1 MSRPTS
7 RPPFS
12 ALICSILFTSDLPS
26 RRRRVNTKKAPL
38 PLEEKGT
45 LASLRVRHRT
55 LRAREPSGLKRRARS
70 LARCGP
76 RKLLKTSAFGA
87 RPLFAGW
94 IDVAKESATTSE
106 VLNSKASSRS
116 LPAELVAP
124 PPADTAPSSV
134 PEPERTFSGA
144 PLAPKTGGDD
154 SEPDPDRAERHPYV
168 ARPGDR
174 SKPVTGAA
182 VCAWRGAWV
191 ARPSDQVS
199 IEEDGNSRSSSFRR
213 FPSLW
218 FGEAF

>member
-1 MSRPTS
+1 MSRRTS

-38 PLEEKGT
+38 PIEEKGT

-55 LRAREPSGLKRRARS
+55 LRAREPHDSSGVPDPWQGAALENSSKPAPSERA
-70 LARCGP
+70 P
-76 RKLLKTSAFGA
+76 
-87 RPLFAGW
+87 FAGW

-154 SEPDPDRAERHPYV
+154 SEPDPDRA
-168 ARPGDR
+168 
-174 SKPVTGAA
+174 
-182 VCAWRGAWV
+182 
-191 ARPSDQVS
+191 
-199 IEEDGNSRSSSFRR
+199 
-213 FPSLW
+213 
-218 FGEAF
+218 

>member
-1 MSRPTS
+1 
-7 RPPFS
+7 
-12 ALICSILFTSDLPS
+12 
-26 RRRRVNTKKAPL
+26 
-38 PLEEKGT
+38 
-45 LASLRVRHRT
+45 
-55 LRAREPSGLKRRARS
+55 
-70 LARCGP
+70 
-76 RKLLKTSAFGA
+76 
-87 RPLFAGW
+87 
-94 IDVAKESATTSE
+94 VAKESATTSE

-199 IEEDGNSRSSSFRR
+199 IEEDPRARR
-213 FPSLW
+213 GQQTSA
-218 FGEAF
+218 GVTSA

>member
-1 MSRPTS
+1 MPLSE
-7 RPPFS
+7 
-12 ALICSILFTSDLPS
+12 SDI
-26 RRRRVNTKKAPL
+26 
-38 PLEEKGT
+38 
-45 LASLRVRHRT
+45 
-55 LRAREPSGLKRRARS
+55 GLSEHAN
-70 LARCGP
+70 LTTQAACQIP
-76 RKLLKTSAFGA
+76 RKVRPSKTPQNQRLRSA
-87 RPLFAGW
+87 PLFAGW

-174 SKPVTGAA
+174 SKPMTGAA
-182 VCAWRGAWV
+182 VYAWRGAWV

-199 IEEDGNSRSSSFRR
+199 IEEDGNSRI
-213 FPSLW
+213 PSTN
-218 FGEAF
+218 